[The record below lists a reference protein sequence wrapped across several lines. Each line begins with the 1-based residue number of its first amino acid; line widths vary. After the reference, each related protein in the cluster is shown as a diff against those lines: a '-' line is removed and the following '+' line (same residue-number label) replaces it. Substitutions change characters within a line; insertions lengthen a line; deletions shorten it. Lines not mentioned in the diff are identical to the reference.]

1 MTGLEPLWNLRTK
14 LVGWAQKTWAPVA
27 DTSLGRF
34 AADVYLAARA
44 LVRDFQGEN
53 ISLRAAALTYI
64 SVFSLIP
71 LITVVLALLRSLH
84 YDEFQRRMRSAIY
97 VALAP
102 GIREESSEFLDRF
115 LTPANSIAIG
125 SVGFVALLFSAASLL
140 RNIDGAVNEVWG
152 IRRQRPMLI
161 RALIYL
167 GLLLLGPVFLAA
179 SFSGTG
185 AVRALI
191 VNAGYSVAPQIV
203 LVTTTVLAVTS
214 MTFLYYWTPYA
225 KVQVRSALAGGIVAG
240 LGWVIAKELYQQ
252 FAEQIFRYD
261 KLWGSLSVVPLFLA
275 WIHVSWLLVLSGARL
290 SYAVEHA
297 AFRDSLWAF
306 GNHPRALELVAT
318 RVAMEATLAW
328 VDGQPPP
335 MPRAMALHLRVPES
349 FVHDAIERMVKAQLL
364 ELSRKGGA
372 QPARDPSDLS
382 LAEISSAIH
391 GVTILGG
398 PETWTGPRGAPGFE
412 QVEVLFHKADCATA
426 DVLRRTK
433 WTDLIAHLRP
443 GLATAAAPAAPAPPA
458 AAAGG

>member
-1 MTGLEPLWNLRTK
+1 MTRLLSLLQHLRTT
-14 LVGWAQKTWAPVA
+14 LVGWAQKSWDPVSQ
-27 DTSLGRF
+27 TSVGRF
-34 AADVYLAARA
+34 ATDVYLAGRA

-64 SVFSLIP
+64 SVFSLVP
-71 LITVVLALLRSLH
+71 LITVGLALLRTLH
-84 YDEFQRRMRSAIY
+84 HEGFERRMRSAIY
-97 VALAP
+97 MALAP
-102 GIREESSEFLDRF
+102 GLREASSEFFDRF

-125 SVGFVALLFSAASLL
+125 SVGFAALLFSAASLL

-152 IRRQRPMLI
+152 IRRQRPILI

-191 VNAGYSVAPQIV
+191 VNAGYSIAPQIV
-203 LVTTTVLAVTS
+203 LVTMAGLAVIGLTLL
-214 MTFLYYWTPYA
+214 FYWTPYA
-225 KVQVRSALAGGIVAG
+225 QVAVRSALAGGIVSG
-240 LGWVIAKELYQQ
+240 MGWVIAKVLYQE

-297 AFRDSLWAF
+297 SFRDSLWAF
-306 GNHPRALELVAT
+306 GNHPRALELVAARIAT
-318 RVAMEATLAW
+318 EATLAW
-328 VDGQPPP
+328 VEGLPPP
-335 MPRAMALHLRVPES
+335 LPQELASRLRVPES
-349 FVHDAIERMVKAQLL
+349 FVFEALERMEHAKLL
-364 ELSRKGGA
+364 EFGRKGGI
-372 QPARDPSDLS
+372 QPARDPTDLS

-412 QVEVLFHKADCATA
+412 HVEALFHTSDAATA

-433 WTDLIAHLRP
+433 WSDLIAHLRP
-443 GLATAAAPAAPAPPA
+443 GLPVPAAPAPSA
-458 AAAGG
+458 TVATG

>member
-1 MTGLEPLWNLRTK
+1 MTGLQPLRNLQTK
-14 LVGWAQKTWAPVA
+14 LLEWAQKTWEPVSR
-27 DTSLGRF
+27 TSVGRF
-34 AADVYLAARA
+34 AADIYLAARA

-64 SVFSLIP
+64 SVFSLVP
-71 LITVVLALLRSLH
+71 LLTVGLALVRSLH
-84 YDEFQRRMRSAIY
+84 QEGFERRMRSAIY
-97 VALAP
+97 MALAP
-102 GIREESSEFLDRF
+102 GLQEESTAFLERF

-125 SVGFVALLFSAASLL
+125 SVGFAALLFSSSSLL

-152 IRRQRPMLI
+152 IRRQRPILI

-167 GLLLLGPVFLAA
+167 GLLLLGPLFLAA

-203 LVTTTVLAVTS
+203 LVTMAALAVTGL
-214 MTFLYYWTPYA
+214 TLLFYWTPYA
-225 KVQVRSALAGGIVAG
+225 HVQVRSALAGGIVAG
-240 LGWVIAKELYQQ
+240 LGWVLAKELYQK

-261 KLWGSLSVVPLFLA
+261 KLWGSLSVLPLFLA

-297 AFRDSLWAF
+297 SFRDSLWAF
-306 GNHPRALELVAT
+306 GNHPRALELVAARIAT
-318 RVAMEATLAW
+318 EATLAW

-335 MPRAMALHLRVPES
+335 LPQQLALHLRVPES
-349 FVHDAIERMVKAQLL
+349 FVHDAIERMVDAKLL
-364 ELSRKGGA
+364 ELGRKGGV
-372 QPARDPSDLS
+372 QPARDPSELS

-412 QVEVLFHKADCATA
+412 YVETLFHTADAATA

-433 WTDLIAHLRP
+433 WIDLIAHLRP
-443 GLATAAAPAAPAPPA
+443 GLVAPAAPAPSA
-458 AAAGG
+458 TAAGS

>member
-1 MTGLEPLWNLRTK
+1 MTGLQPLRHLRTK
-14 LVGWAQKTWAPVA
+14 LAGWAQKTWEPVSQ
-27 DTSLGRF
+27 TSMGRF

-71 LITVVLALLRSLH
+71 LVTVVLALLRSLH
-84 YDEFQRRMRSAIY
+84 QEEFQRRMRSAIY

-102 GIREESSEFLDRF
+102 GIREQSSEFFDRF
-115 LTPANSIAIG
+115 LTTANSIAIG

-152 IRRQRPMLI
+152 IRRQRPILV

-179 SFSGTG
+179 SFAGTG
-185 AVRALI
+185 AVRGLI
-191 VNAGYSVAPQIV
+191 VNAGYSVAPQI
-203 LVTTTVLAVTS
+203 LLITTTALAVSS
-214 MTFLYYWTPYA
+214 MTLLYYWTPYA
-225 KVQVRSALAGGIVAG
+225 KVQVRSALAGGIVSG

-252 FAEQIFRYD
+252 FAEQLFRYD

-275 WIHVSWLLVLSGARL
+275 WIHISWLLVLSGARL

-297 AFRDSLWAF
+297 SFRDSLWAF

-335 MPRAMALHLRVPES
+335 LPREMALQLRVPES
-349 FVHDAIERMVKAQLL
+349 FVHDVIERMANASLL
-364 ELSRKGGA
+364 VLGRKGGV

-398 PETWTGPRGAPGFE
+398 PETWTGPRGATGFE
-412 QVEVLFHKADCATA
+412 QVEVLFHTADCATA

-433 WTDLIAHLRP
+433 WIDLIAPLRP
-443 GLATAAAPAAPAPPA
+443 GLAVTATPEAPAPSA
-458 AAAGG
+458 TVARG

>member
-1 MTGLEPLWNLRTK
+1 MTGLQPLLNLRTK
-14 LVGWAQKTWAPVA
+14 LVGWAQRTWEPVSR
-27 DTSLGRF
+27 TSVGRF
-34 AADVYLAARA
+34 ATDVYLAGRA

-64 SVFSLIP
+64 SVFSLVP
-71 LITVVLALLRSLH
+71 LITVGLVLLRALH
-84 YDEFQRRMRSAIY
+84 QEGFERRMRSAIY
-97 VALAP
+97 MALAP
-102 GIREESSEFLDRF
+102 GIQEESSAFLDRF
-115 LTPANSIAIG
+115 LTPSSSIAIG
-125 SVGFVALLFSAASLL
+125 SVGFAALLFSAASLL

-152 IRRQRPMLI
+152 IRRQRPFYV

-179 SFSGTG
+179 SFAGTG

-191 VNAGYSVAPQIV
+191 VNAGYSIAPQIV
-203 LVTTTVLAVTS
+203 LGTTAVLAVTCL
-214 MTFLYYWTPYA
+214 TLLYYWTPYA
-225 KVQVRSALAGGIVAG
+225 QVAVRSALAGGIVAG
-240 LGWVIAKELYQQ
+240 LGWILAKLLYQE

-261 KLWGSLSVVPLFLA
+261 KLWGSLSVLPLFLA

-335 MPRAMALHLRVPES
+335 LPRELATRLRAPES
-349 FVHDAIERMVKAQLL
+349 FVHDAIERMEKAGLL
-364 ELSRKGGA
+364 ERVRKGGI
-372 QPARDPSDLS
+372 QPARDPSDIS
-382 LAEISSAIH
+382 VAELAGAIH
-391 GVTILGG
+391 GVSIPGG
-398 PETWTGPRGAPGFE
+398 PETWTGPRAPGFE
-412 QVEVLFHKADCATA
+412 QFEALFQAADWATA

-433 WTDLIAHLRP
+433 WIDLVASLRP
-443 GLATAAAPAAPAPPA
+443 GLKPSEPPAPASSA
-458 AAAGG
+458 ASG

>member
-1 MTGLEPLWNLRTK
+1 MTGLEPLRNLRTK
-14 LVGWAQKTWAPVA
+14 LLEWAQKTWEPVSQ
-27 DTSLGRF
+27 TSVGRF
-34 AADVYLAARA
+34 ATDIYLAARA
-44 LVRDFQGEN
+44 LVRDFQGED

-64 SVFSLIP
+64 SVFSLVP
-71 LITVVLALLRSLH
+71 LLTVGLALLRSLH
-84 YDEFQRRMRSAIY
+84 QEGFERRMRSAIY
-97 VALAP
+97 LALAP
-102 GIREESSEFLDRF
+102 GLQEESTAFLERF

-125 SVGFVALLFSAASLL
+125 SVGFAALLFSASSLL

-152 IRRQRPMLI
+152 IRRQRPILI

-167 GLLLLGPVFLAA
+167 GLLVLGPVFLAA

-191 VNAGYSVAPQIV
+191 VNAGYSIAPQIV
-203 LVTTTVLAVTS
+203 LVTMAGLAVTGL
-214 MTFLYYWTPYA
+214 TLLYYWTPYA
-225 KVQVRSALAGGIVAG
+225 HVQVRSALAGGIVAG
-240 LGWVIAKELYQQ
+240 IGWVFAKVLYQS

-261 KLWGSLSVVPLFLA
+261 KLWGSLSVLPLFLA

-297 AFRDSLWAF
+297 SFRDSLWAF
-306 GNHPRALELVAT
+306 GNHPRALELVAARIAT
-318 RVAMEATLAW
+318 EATLAW

-335 MPRAMALHLRVPES
+335 LPKQLALYLRVPES
-349 FVHDAIERMVKAQLL
+349 FVHDAIERMVDARLL
-364 ELSRKGGA
+364 ELGRKGGV

-412 QVEVLFHKADCATA
+412 YVETLFHTADAATA

-433 WTDLIAHLRP
+433 WIDLIAHLRP
-443 GLATAAAPAAPAPPA
+443 GLTAPAAPAPSA
-458 AAAGG
+458 TAAGS

>member
-1 MTGLEPLWNLRTK
+1 MIGFEPLRHLRAK
-14 LVGWAQKTWAPVA
+14 LLGWAQKTWEPFAG
-27 DTSLGRF
+27 TSVGRF
-34 AADVYLAARA
+34 ASDTYLAARA

-71 LITVVLALLRSLH
+71 LLTVVLALLRSLH
-84 YDEFQRRMRSAIY
+84 YEEFQRRMRTAIY

-102 GIREESSEFLDRF
+102 GFREESSEFLERF

-152 IRRQRPMLI
+152 IRRQRPIVI

-167 GLLLLGPVFLAA
+167 GLLVLGPVFLAA
-179 SFSGTG
+179 SFAGTG
-185 AVRALI
+185 AVRALV
-191 VNAGYSVAPQIV
+191 VNAGYSIAPQIV
-203 LVTTTVLAVTS
+203 LLTTASLAVTS
-214 MTFLYYWTPYA
+214 MTLLYYWTPYA

-240 LGWVIAKELYQQ
+240 LGWVITKELYQQ

-275 WIHVSWLLVLSGARL
+275 WIHVSWLWVLSGARL

-297 AFRDSLWAF
+297 SFRDSLWAF

-335 MPRAMALHLRVPES
+335 LAREMAQRLRVPES
-349 FVHDAIERMVKAQLL
+349 FVHDCIERMVNANLL
-364 ELSRKGGA
+364 IRGRKGGV
-372 QPARDPSDLS
+372 QPARDPSDIS
-382 LAEISSAIH
+382 LAEISSSIH

-426 DVLRRTK
+426 DVLRLTK

-443 GLATAAAPAAPAPPA
+443 GLAAGTTPAAPAPPA